1 MVRITEK
8 AGEARHNLISH
19 MRHKKDSRLT
29 KRLSSNAQ
37 LVDIANHELEL
48 KKRIP
53 EKVEEGDKRH
63 EEHMKMSTKSMNS
76 LTGAISNGFQI
87 LQGILGQNNAPQ

>member
-1 MVRITEK
+1 
-8 AGEARHNLISH
+8 

-37 LVDIANHELEL
+37 LVDIANQELEL
-48 KKRIP
+48 KKRIL

-63 EEHMKMSTKSMNS
+63 EEHMKMFTEDVYEDQFFKRSVTRSCKS
-76 LTGAISNGFQI
+76 LTYCSPNR
-87 LQGILGQNNAPQ
+87 